1 MKRSNSV
8 DRRAALLMGSA
19 ALFAPALPALA
30 AANGDKARIITGPI
44 PPIPGPRRTVAVG
57 NIDVIGPVA
66 NASAT
71 NVGGAIAGMLAT
83 ALSESGEVILVERD
97 AVAPLITEMDMAKS
111 GVTTGTA
118 APRPGGMLPAQYL
131 IVGSVTDY
139 TATGPGSGSG
149 GGLSF
154 GGSTA
159 VTLGGSKGNVGI
171 DLRIVDTHTGE
182 VIKSFKVHHRLTS
195 MNLGLSSSYMGVP
208 VATNGFFNSPLGDAT
223 RKALNDAVI
232 QIALTLAAIPWRGQV
247 VKADGSTI
255 YVNAGSE
262 AGVAVGDRMSLERVG
277 ETLTDPATGAV
288 LKQNMVE
295 LGTVTITEV
304 EPKLASGTYRATI
317 AGDPARGDFVVAA
330 K

>member
-1 MKRSNSV
+1 MLGLLSGL
-8 DRRAALLMGSA
+8 ALLQA
-19 ALFAPALPALA
+19 APALA
-30 AANGDKARIITGPI
+30 AEGQDKARIITGAI

-57 NIDVIGPVA
+57 AIDVIGPVA

-71 NVGGAIAGMLAT
+71 NVGGAIAGMLQT

-118 APRPGGMLPAQYL
+118 APRPGAMLPAQYL

-139 TATGPGSGSG
+139 TAAAPGSGSG

-159 VTLGGSKGNVGI
+159 VTLGGSSGNVGI
-171 DLRIVDTHTGE
+171 DLRIVDTHTGV
-182 VIKSFKVHHRLTS
+182 VIKAFKVHHKLTS
-195 MNLGLSSSYMGVP
+195 MNLGLSSNYRGLP
-208 VATNGFFNSPLGDAT
+208 VATNSFFNSPLGDAT
-223 RKALNDAVI
+223 RKALNDAVV
-232 QIALTLAAIPWRGQV
+232 QIALSLAAIPWRGQV
-247 VKADGSTI
+247 VKADGATI

-262 AGVAVGDRMSLERVG
+262 AGVNVGDRMSLQHVG

-295 LGTVTITEV
+295 LGVVTITEV
-304 EPKLASGTYRATI
+304 EPKIATGTYRAI
-317 AGDPARGDFVVAA
+317 LPGDPARGDYVVLQP
-330 K
+330 